1 MYKDE
6 RMVEIV
12 KCPICGTVMNW
23 WNGPRDGGFEVG
35 IGCYKCR
42 FGTYIDVKDNDDE
55 ISNAKRCMAE
65 LIDMYKKHLEEK
77 NGRTAET
84 D

>member
-1 MYKDE
+1 
-6 RMVEIV
+6 MVEKV

-23 WNGPRDGGFEVG
+23 WSGPVGGGFEVG

-42 FGTYIDVKDNDDE
+42 FGTYVYGNNTDDD
-55 ISNAKRCMAE
+55 ISEAKRLMAE
-65 LIDMYKKHLEEK
+65 LIDMYKKRLEDK
-77 NGRTAET
+77 NGRTTET